1 MVRNRRFALV
11 FRVGAFLF
19 SLLGLLSHLG
29 IFSGKLSLGILMYY
43 TVQSNILGVVM
54 FAVLALYTA
63 RGLRKEGAK
72 GSAGYL
78 PRFEMVCV
86 IDLLLTL
93 LVYWVMLAPQSFS
106 MTSSYSLFSFD
117 NLAVHLITPLLC
129 MADYVLFTESG
140 HLRYADVW
148 AVLIFPLFYVAF
160 SSAAG
165 FLGYVYRVRENGV
178 PVRFPYFFIDYDQVG
193 VFAVAY
199 IGGLFAFFLLLS
211 HLLYCLDKKVKKPVL
226 LA

>member
-1 MVRNRRFALV
+1 
-11 FRVGAFLF
+11 
-19 SLLGLLSHLG
+19 
-29 IFSGKLSLGILMYY
+29 
-43 TVQSNILGVVM
+43 
-54 FAVLALYTA
+54 
-63 RGLRKEGAK
+63 
-72 GSAGYL
+72 
-78 PRFEMVCV
+78 
-86 IDLLLTL
+86 
-93 LVYWVMLAPQSFS
+93 
-106 MTSSYSLFSFD
+106 
-117 NLAVHLITPLLC
+117 TPLLC

-193 VFAVAY
+193 VFAFAY
-199 IGGLFAFFLLLS
+199 IGGLVAFFLLLS
-211 HLLYCLDKKVKKPVL
+211 HLLYFLDKKVKKPVL